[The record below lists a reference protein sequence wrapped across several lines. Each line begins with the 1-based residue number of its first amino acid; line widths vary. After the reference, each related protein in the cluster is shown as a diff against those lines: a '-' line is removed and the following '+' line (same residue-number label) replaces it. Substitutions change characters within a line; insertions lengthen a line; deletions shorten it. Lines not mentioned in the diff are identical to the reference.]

1 MFNWNTLLGFR
12 YSYYLSSME
21 KKKNKM
27 KKPIE
32 EKLLLILSIPII
44 IISAIC
50 LAIIYVISLTIRIG
64 KAIYQIIKNKLT
76 E

>member
-1 MFNWNTLLGFR
+1 
-12 YSYYLSSME
+12 ME

-64 KAIYQIIKNKLT
+64 KAIYQIIKSKLT

>member
-1 MFNWNTLLGFR
+1 
-12 YSYYLSSME
+12 
-21 KKKNKM
+21 M
-27 KKPIE
+27 KKPKISISFIIE
-32 EKLLLILSIPII
+32 EKLLLILSLPII

-64 KAIYQIIKNKLT
+64 KAIYHIIKSKLT